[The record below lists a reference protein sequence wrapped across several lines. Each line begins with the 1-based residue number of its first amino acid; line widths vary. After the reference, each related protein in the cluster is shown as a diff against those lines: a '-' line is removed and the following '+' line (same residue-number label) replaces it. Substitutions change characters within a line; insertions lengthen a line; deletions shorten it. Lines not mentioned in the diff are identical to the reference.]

1 MIRRP
6 PRSTLFPY
14 TTLFRSL
21 IVAVYAPR
29 LGLTQWE
36 RRQAVAH
43 DAQASEVMAIREASE
58 GRRGDERIG
67 RALARRG
74 HDGAKQL
81 RLGRALRGGPVP
93 ALGRYLDGRVTH
105 NPPHVRQEGLGVLA

>member
-1 MIRRP
+1 MHP
-6 PRSTLFPY
+6 EGQVVEAH
-14 TTLFRSL
+14 SL

-43 DAQASEVMAIREASE
+43 DAQASEVMAIREAGE

-81 RLGRALRGGPVP
+81 RLGRALGGGPVR
-93 ALGRYLDGRVTH
+93 ALGSDLDCPNWPATES
-105 NPPHVRQEGLGVLA
+105 PTETEL